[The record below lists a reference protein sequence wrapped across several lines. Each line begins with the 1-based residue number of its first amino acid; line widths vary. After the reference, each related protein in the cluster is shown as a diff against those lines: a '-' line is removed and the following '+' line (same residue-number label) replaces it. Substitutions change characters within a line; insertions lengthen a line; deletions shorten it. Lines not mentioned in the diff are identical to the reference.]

1 LNKIFFFYIRSKQDS
16 RLHIVKDD
24 HSQEDTSQTISVFDQ
39 LNLFDNSNDIM
50 KRIVNRK
57 KKTKFNMFLFNI
69 YIFREEQILVVQLLN
84 VFLK

>member
-1 LNKIFFFYIRSKQDS
+1 MNKIFFFYIRSKQDS

-50 KRIVNRK
+50 KRIVNQNK
-57 KKTKFNMFLFNI
+57 KKFLF
-69 YIFREEQILVVQLLN
+69 F
-84 VFLK
+84 